1 MKLNM
6 IITNKKRTIY
16 CNLSLILFTF
26 LCILFSFSCHE
37 GNYTSAQKDSIAI
50 RKKFAKSP
58 PLSPEESLKHFKL
71 QNGFAIRI
79 VASEPLIQAPIA
91 MKFDAKGRIW
101 VVEMRAYMRDTLAT
115 GQGTSPT
122 GEIVILSDENHDGVM
137 DHSKVFMDSLVL
149 PRAICFYNNG
159 VLMAEPPMLW
169 FVENN
174 HDSAGAKYVIDS
186 NYAVGGNPEHKANGL
201 LRGLDN
207 WIYNAKSDKRYREI
221 NGKWVI
227 EHTHFR
233 GQWGITQD
241 NYGRLFYNTNSA
253 NLLGDYFLPGL
264 GAWNPNQAHVIGF
277 RQRIVSDN
285 RTYPIRP
292 TFVDRAYRPGVLDD
306 SLRLINL
313 TAACGP
319 VIYRG
324 GVFGS
329 AYDGNAFVAAP
340 AANLIKRDI
349 LKDSG
354 YIVTGKLAYK
364 GKEFLASD
372 DERFRPVNLY
382 NGPDGALYVVDMYR
396 GIITNITYLSPY
408 KKREAAMRHLQ
419 SPLNRGR
426 IYKIIP
432 DGASLSVPDLSGK
445 STDELVSLLDHTNSW
460 VRLTA
465 QRLLTDGKKTEAED
479 LLREKLKT
487 DKNVIGKIHAFWT
500 LEGLG
505 KLTKRDILLFLNSEQ
520 SALKQ
525 QAIAAIVSEMDKE
538 NVAYWLQ
545 QGKHF
550 LPEENK
556 QLAPYLSYLAS
567 AAMQYNPQIAKPVLL
582 ELALKYKNNPYV
594 SSAVISGLY
603 GREEDFMQ
611 KFRQHNKDTSLFFY
625 TRLNKTIANS
635 KRRKEALKKRKHRER
650 FARGQ
655 KLFLTYCEA
664 CHGADGDG
672 IRSQGAP
679 LNGSSWVTGD
689 KKKLLNIVLY
699 GLTGPVKVGGKTYK
713 KPEVSGEMPAF
724 GQDDQLSDEDIAHI
738 LSYIRN
744 AWTNE
749 ADAVT
754 EEDVR
759 QRRKAYKGR
768 QRPFTAEELK

>member
-1 MKLNM
+1 M
-6 IITNKKRTIY
+6 IITKKRTIY
-16 CNLSLILFTF
+16 WNQTLVLFTF
-26 LCILFSFSCHE
+26 LFILFSFSCHE
-37 GNYTSAQKDSIAI
+37 GNYTSAQKDSIAM
-50 RKKFAKSP
+50 RKKYAQSSV
-58 PLSPEESLKHFKL
+58 LSPQESLKHFKL
-71 QNGFAIRI
+71 QKGFTIQL
-79 VASEPLIQAPIA
+79 VASEPLVQAPIA

-122 GEIVILSDENHDGVM
+122 GKIVILSDKNHDGVM
-137 DHSKVFMDSLVL
+137 DHSKVFMDSLIL
-149 PRAICFYNNG
+149 PRAICFYENG
-159 VLMAEPPMLW
+159 LLVAEPPKLW
-169 FVENN
+169 FVEND
-174 HDSAGAKYVIDS
+174 HDSAGTKYVIDS

-207 WIYNAKSDKRYREI
+207 WIYNAKSDKRYRRI
-221 NGKWVI
+221 NGKWVV

-264 GAWNPNQAHVIGF
+264 GAWNPDQSHVIGF

-285 RTYPIRP
+285 RTYPIRA

-306 SLRLINL
+306 SLRLIDL

-319 VIYRG
+319 VIYG
-324 GVFGS
+324 GGIFGTG
-329 AYDGNAFVAAP
+329 YEGNAFVAAP
-340 AANLIKRDI
+340 AANLVKRDI

-354 YIVTGKLAYK
+354 YIVTGKQAYK
-364 GKEFLASD
+364 EEEFLASD

-408 KKREAAMRHLQ
+408 RKNEIAMRHLQ
-419 SPLNRGR
+419 TPLNRGR

-432 DGASLSVPDLSGK
+432 DGASLSAPDLSVK
-445 STDELVSLLDHTNSW
+445 STNELVNLLDNANSW

-465 QRLLTDGKKTEAED
+465 QRLLTDGKRTKAEGI
-479 LLREKLKT
+479 LRKKIKT
-487 DKNVIGKIHAFWT
+487 DKNIFGRIHAFWT
-500 LEGLG
+500 LEGLHE
-505 KLTKRDILLFLNSEQ
+505 LTKSDILLFLNSKQ
-520 SALKQ
+520 LALKQ
-525 QAIAAIVSEMDKE
+525 QAIAAIVPQMNKG
-538 NVAYWLQ
+538 NVAYWLHE
-545 QGKHF
+545 GRHF
-550 LPEENK
+550 LPEKNK

-567 AAMQYNPQIAKPVLL
+567 TAMQYNSQIAEPVLL
-582 ELALKYKNNPYV
+582 TLALKYKNDPYV

-603 GREEDFMQ
+603 GREGDFMQ
-611 KFRQHNKDTSLFFY
+611 KFSQYEKDTSLFFY
-625 TRLNKTIANS
+625 TRLKKTIANS
-635 KRRKEALKKRKHRER
+635 KRRKEALKKRGHKER

-655 KLFLTYCEA
+655 KFFLTYCEA

-689 KKKLLNIVLY
+689 KQKLLDIVLY
-699 GLTGPVKVGGKTYK
+699 GLTGPVEIGGKIYK

-724 GQDDQLSDEDIAHI
+724 GQDNQLSDEDIAQI

-749 ADAVT
+749 ADAIT
-754 EEDVR
+754 KEDVK
-759 QRRKAYKGR
+759 QERKAYKGR
-768 QRPFTAEELK
+768 QKPFTMEELK